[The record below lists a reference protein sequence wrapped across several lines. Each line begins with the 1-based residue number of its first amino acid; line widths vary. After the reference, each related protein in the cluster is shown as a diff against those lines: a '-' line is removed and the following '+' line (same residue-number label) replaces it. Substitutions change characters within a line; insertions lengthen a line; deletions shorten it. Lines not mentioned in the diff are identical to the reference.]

1 MRVMVDD
8 ISLPPINDIDLDS
21 YPYVIIV
28 FNTSANHY
36 DCFLSE
42 RPFVVVNETLFET
55 EGATLF
61 YEGTD
66 SFWAKYTLES
76 YDNNVTNNPIVWS
89 NHNIKKANYINDSLE
104 ISNEIYFKDN
114 SKTNKYPEI
123 PEEIFNQEG
132 YPYVT
137 LSWTESGINGT
148 YECIA
153 TNSPFLF
160 FPKEVMFSLSEE
172 KPTEED
178 LAFWQNIKGIMITLT
193 EIENNEFSG
202 FKMSK
207 GAFYKDNW
215 SEITFTT
222 DSTVAFIGKMLYED
236 DVSAL
241 LPYLAQNV
249 LYSNYDIKTII
260 GIDSE
265 TGEPIISDEIY
276 YPGADDVIIYYMPT
290 AWYSKMA
297 THSRRIKNLNNWLT
311 PSDILN
317 SLQNITNGQ
326 EANL

>member
-8 ISLPPINDIDLDS
+8 ISLPAINDIDLDS
-21 YPYVIIV
+21 YPYAIIV
-28 FNTSANHY
+28 FNTSANGY

-42 RPFVVVNETLFET
+42 KPFVVINESLFDS

-61 YEGTD
+61 FKGDT
-66 SFWAKYTLES
+66 FWTKQELES
-76 YDNNVTNNPIVWS
+76 YDNNVINNPIVWS

-123 PEEIFNQEG
+123 SEEIFNQEG

-137 LSWTESGINGT
+137 LSWMDVGSMDL
-148 YECIA
+148 YQCIA
-153 TNSPFLF
+153 TDSPLF
-160 FPKEVMFSLSEE
+160 FVPKEVMLSLSEE
-172 KPTEED
+172 EPTEED
-178 LAFWQNIKGIMITLT
+178 LSYFQKVKGAIITLT
-193 EIENNEFSG
+193 EGLSYFEMTKLGSYRFDWSDIAL
-202 FKMSK
+202 KT
-207 GAFYKDNW
+207 DNDM
-215 SEITFTT
+215 II
-222 DSTVAFIGKMLYED
+222 FIGKILYNDEMD
-236 DVSAL
+236 S

-249 LYSNYDIKTII
+249 LYSNYDIKII
-260 GIDSE
+260 VGFDSE
-265 TGEPIISDEIY
+265 TKEPIISDEIY
-276 YPGADDVIIYYMPT
+276 RPGMDDVIIYYMPT